1 MGWGSISYTIEKGR
15 KRQAWALV
23 MVLSRSRSICLEFVR
38 TAGTACFNQC
48 YINAFAYLNGAPRR
62 CLYDNVKVVTLGK
75 DAQARTDCNRR
86 MLDFAG
92 EWAVFGDT
100 GVRWEASAPSGSL
113 ASLS

>member
-1 MGWGSISYTIEKGR
+1 MDWGSISYTIEKGL

-38 TAGTACFNQC
+38 TAGTACFNPVPRQC
-48 YINAFAYLNGAPRR
+48 LRLPGGPPRR

-75 DAQARTDCNRR
+75 DAQARTYCNRR

-92 EWAVFGDT
+92 EWAVFGYT
-100 GVRWEASAPSGSL
+100 GVRWEAPAPSGSL